1 MAQDALKNQAL
12 RFYRQTRFREAAALY
27 RELAEA
33 EPNAAEHRLN
43 IGRCLL
49 EARDFDAAH
58 EQLERA
64 ATMNPNDL
72 KGLFDLSSCL
82 LAMGEIREA
91 ERVRRLSCGDDD
103 HQMPQHK
110 ALMGPAILPEGARAL
125 PLWRGEELA
134 AKRLAVIA
142 NQGIGDTIDWA
153 RHLKTLVTAGCH
165 VVLHCQEPLVELFSN
180 SRIANE
186 VHSLDAPITP
196 CDFVAPMSGL
206 GYHLGKGERPIDPPS
221 ADYLKAD
228 PMLVEHWR
236 STILSDGCLNVG
248 LVWSGNPNHPR
259 DIERSI
265 ASVFLEPLLAVAGV
279 QFYCLQTE
287 TAPNDP
293 LMHDPRCIL
302 LKDAI
307 TGFHRAA
314 AAIASLD
321 LVIAV
326 DTSLVHLAGALG
338 APTWALLAHRP
349 DSRWLGATH
358 GTPHYPTVDCHRQL
372 RANDWQPV
380 IAARAADLDAL
391 VAAYFAG
398 RQIVQQ
404 KKPADPSPLLENGP
418 IRTKRCR
425 HGIVSYFAT
434 DTYIGGSFDRYGEFC
449 EGEVALFRQI
459 VRPGQTVLDVGA
471 NIGAHTLFFGHA
483 VGRRG
488 RVYAFEPQRIIHG
501 LLCTNVALNDMTNIY
516 PMHAAVGRENGTIS
530 VPHIDYG
537 VSGNFGGL
545 SLAERPAG
553 EGVPLVTIDGLGL
566 AACHFIKIDVEGM
579 EYEVLEGAKQTIGRY
594 RPYLYAENNRRDKSP
609 ALIKALLDLGYRL
622 YWHLAPYY
630 NDANFFGNRNNV
642 FGRTVA
648 CNLFCLSRQTQQKI
662 SGMQEVSSPEEWI
675 LPL

>member
-1 MAQDALKNQAL
+1 MSRDTLMDQAL
-12 RFYRQTRFREAAALY
+12 RLYRQTHFREAAEIY
-27 RELAEA
+27 QGLAKA
-33 EPNAAEHRLN
+33 EPNVAEHRLN
-43 IGRCLL
+43 IGRCLMQ
-49 EARDFDAAH
+49 ARDFDTAQSH
-58 EQLERA
+58 LERA
-64 ATMNPNDL
+64 AAMNPNDL
-72 KGLFDLSSCL
+72 KGLFDLSNCL
-82 LAMGEIREA
+82 LMTGEIREA
-91 ERVRRLSCGDDD
+91 ERVRLLSCGDGDN
-103 HQMPQHK
+103 QMPQHRTF
-110 ALMGPAILPEGARAL
+110 MGATILPEGVRDL
-125 PLWRGEELA
+125 PIWRGQELSG
-134 AKRLAVIA
+134 KRLAVVA

-153 RHLKTLVTAGCH
+153 RYLETLAAQGCTI
-165 VVLHCQEPLVELFSN
+165 VLQCQETLVELFRQC
-180 SRIANE
+180 RIADE
-186 VHSLDAPITP
+186 ILPPDAPFPP

-206 GYHLGKGERPIDPPS
+206 GYRLGKVDWPAEPS
-221 ADYLKAD
+221 AIPYLEAD
-228 PMLVEHWR
+228 PTLVEHWR
-236 STILSDGCLNVG
+236 SEILSDAYLNVG

-259 DIERSI
+259 DSERSI
-265 ASVFLEPLLAVAGV
+265 PSVFLEPLLAVSGV

-287 TAPNDP
+287 ISANDP
-293 LMHDPRCIL
+293 LLHDPRCIVL
-302 LKDAI
+302 DDEI
-307 TGFHRAA
+307 IGFHRAA
-314 AAIASLD
+314 AAIGALD
-321 LVIAV
+321 LVITV

-338 APTWALLAHRP
+338 APTWALLVHRP
-349 DSRWLGATH
+349 DFRWLGSADEP
-358 GTPHYPTVDCHRQL
+358 PHYQTVDAYRQIN
-372 RANDWQPV
+372 ANDWLPL

-391 VAAYFAG
+391 VAAYFSG
-398 RQIVQQ
+398 
-404 KKPADPSPLLENGP
+404 KTKSNTPKSADASPLLENGP

-425 HGIVSYFAT
+425 HGVVSYLAG
-434 DTYIGGSFDRYGEFC
+434 DTYVGGSFDRYGEFC
-449 EGEVALFRQI
+449 EDEIALFRQV
-459 VRPGQTVLDVGA
+459 VRPGQTVLDIGA